1 MRNLK
6 KVLALV
12 VAFSM
17 MLSVVAFADYADV
30 AEDASYADAVEL
42 LSALDIIKGDDLGNF
57 NPDKTITRAEFAA
70 VVCRA
75 LGYGD
80 VAGVNNFVDVPADH
94 WAAGVIGYAA
104 QLGIVNG
111 YGDNKFGPEDNV
123 TYDQAVKMLVVALGF
138 ENVAQRKGGYP
149 SGYLAVASQYK
160 ITSGVKATTEAPRAT
175 VAQLVYNALS
185 TPKMD
190 QTSFGTYNEKWEV
203 LDGKGGRDYAT
214 LLTDRD
220 IYIATG
226 VIDDSDKDA
235 DKVKITTTEASD
247 DLEFAD
253 DKPYTL
259 YVNGSY
265 IKDYDKQNVTVYV
278 EKDSRN
284 DYQVLAVTASADG
297 ETLTIYS
304 DDYKITEK
312 NTDGSYKVTY
322 YTSSDSSNTKTI
334 KVDKDVKI
342 EKNKKSQSDDLETFL
357 DAQVKNDVELVFV
370 ENDGDSSYD
379 AVVATEY
386 KSSRVTDVNVDKDY
400 LITKLAGRINFDFD
414 DDSVTIVLMDDKGA
428 DLQLSDFKE
437 DDVVAYFFD
446 ETKSDY
452 KYIKIVKLTDSAITG
467 TVKST
472 STKNGKNYVTI
483 DGTKYEVASSCGTLK
498 TEDEG
503 TFYIGMTGKIVEF
516 EGTSS
521 NDDYAYILEASAS
534 DKAFGDDIWSLKLL
548 TAKNGIVTYDLTEDA
563 SKDFSEDQKTGEKD
577 EKGNEIIKPAYMKSL
592 NGVTTAGKYTYA
604 KAIDAKDLGNTA
616 RLITFKTNSKGEI
629 KSFENAEGTFAKV
642 NGTYNANA
650 QSVDK
655 KSLEDDAVVYD
666 VTATKVDNVYA
677 TDINYLVDDGDYQG
691 YVLRNAD
698 GEYVALVVTEGAAVL
713 SDDNGFAIVT
723 DVDYSTVDGEDLYEV
738 TYLQDGE
745 EGTVTFNDNSTLV
758 RGVSG
763 NNSDYENLT
772 TGDVIM
778 FNASADGIVNNY
790 AILGKIKNG
799 QLAINE
805 SALKAFSEDNE
816 FYYGYIAND
825 EKLNGKGETIELVA
839 GNAASTTI
847 SILEKANQYTYDNGN
862 TRNVNI
868 KNGDIFGTKEV
879 DYATVDESTGK
890 VTKASMIFIRV
901 VNGTVV
907 DAYTFNDRVTVL
919 STGKVDGIN
928 TIYIDNGTKETVKD
942 KDGNEVKEIPTKTFS
957 TSVEEK
963 TEEEVI
969 TNDKIEEVELD

>member
-80 VAGVNNFVDVPADH
+80 VTGVNNFVDVPADH

-160 ITSGVKATTEAPRAT
+160 ITSGVKATAEAPRAT

-226 VIDDSDKDA
+226 VVGAKDGDKI
-235 DKVKITTTEASD
+235 KFKTTEASD
-247 DLEFAD
+247 DLEFD
-253 DKPYTL
+253 NNKEYTF
-259 YVNGSY
+259 YINGSY
-265 IKDYDKQNVTVYV
+265 IEDYKNQNVTVYV

-284 DYQVLAVTASADG
+284 DYQVLAVTSSADG
-297 ETLTIYS
+297 ETLAINS
-304 DDYKITEK
+304 DDIKEYDTK
-312 NTDGSYKVTY
+312 NNKVTY
-322 YTSSDSSNTKTI
+322 YTSADSSNTKTI
-334 KVDKDVKI
+334 KLDKSIRI
-342 EKNKKSQSDDLETFL
+342 EKNEKVVFDEGN
-357 DAQVKNDVELVFV
+357 VKNLQEDVLKNLDDAEVLFV
-370 ENDGDSSYD
+370 ENDGDTSYD
-379 AVVATEY
+379 AVLVTVY
-386 KSSRVTDVNVDKDY
+386 TNSRVTEVNTDKDY
-400 LITKLAGRINFDFD
+400 IIVDEGRINFDFEDED
-414 DDSVTIVLMDDKGA
+414 DTIVLVDDKGA
-428 DLQLSDFKE
+428 EIGLEDLKK

-446 ETKSDY
+446 NQRTKYD
-452 KYIKIVKLTDSAITG
+452 YIKIVKLSNSAITG

-472 STKNGKNYVTI
+472 SKKNGKNYVTI
-483 DGTKYEVASSCGTLK
+483 DGTKYEVASSCDELK

-503 TFYIGMTGKIVEF
+503 TFYIGMTGKIVDF

-548 TAKNGIVTYDLTEDA
+548 TAKNGVVTYDLTEDA
-563 SKDFSEDQKTGEKD
+563 SKDFSEDTKD
-577 EKGNEIIKPAYMKSL
+577 SKGVVTKAAYMKSL
-592 NGVTTAGKYTYA
+592 NGVTAAGKYTYA
-604 KAIDAKDLGNTA
+604 KAVEAKDLGNTA

-629 KSFENAEGTFAKV
+629 KSFEKADTPTGAGFETVK
-642 NGTYNANA
+642 GTYNANA
-650 QSVDK
+650 QSVAR
-655 KSLEDDAVVYD
+655 KSLEDDAVIYD
-666 VTATKVDNVYA
+666 LTATKVDNVYA
-677 TDINYLVDDGDYQG
+677 TDINYLVDDGDYEG
-691 YVLRNAD
+691 FVLKNKD
-698 GEYVALVVTEGAAVL
+698 NEYVAFVVTDGAAVL

-738 TYLQDGE
+738 SYIQDGE

-758 RGVSG
+758 KNVTGKD
-763 NNSDYENLT
+763 SDYENLT

-778 FNASADGIVNNY
+778 FNASADGIVNSY
-790 AILGKIKNG
+790 AILAKIDANG
-799 QLAINE
+799 LLAVND
-805 SALKAFSEDNE
+805 SALAAFSEDNE
-816 FYYGYIAND
+816 FYYGYIDNTK
-825 EKLNGKGETIELVA
+825 KLNGKGETVDLIA
-839 GNAASTTI
+839 GSNKPVSVSVLT
-847 SILEKANQYTYDNGN
+847 SANKYTYDDDNS
-862 TRNVNI
+862 RNINI
-868 KNGDIFGTKEV
+868 VNGDLFGTDNT
-879 DYATVDESTGK
+879 DYKTTDDKG
-890 VTKASMIFIRV
+890 VTKATMMFVRA

-907 DAYTFNDRVTVL
+907 DAYTFDERVTVG
-919 STGKVDGIN
+919 TDGKATVNGKAV
-928 TIYIDNGTKETVKD
+928 TTFYRDND
-942 KDGNEVKEIPTKTFS
+942 KDTTTSYNAPAVKEEVVAP
-957 TSVEEK
+957 V
-963 TEEEVI
+963 EEEVI

>member
-220 IYIATG
+220 VYIATG
-226 VIDDSDKDA
+226 VVGAKKG
-235 DKVKITTTEASD
+235 DKVDFAVTENSD
-247 DLEFAD
+247 DLEFKKGD
-253 DKPYTL
+253 SKGFYI
-259 YVNGSY
+259 NGSY
-265 IKDYDKQNVTVYV
+265 IEDYKNQNVDVYV
-278 EKDSRN
+278 EKNSN
-284 DYQVLAVTASADG
+284 DYYVLAVTSSADG
-297 ETLTIYS
+297 ETLTL
-304 DDYKITEK
+304 
-312 NTDGSYKVTY
+312 NTDDIKEVDTANNKVTY
-322 YTSSDSSNTKTI
+322 YTSADSSNTKTI
-334 KVDKDVKI
+334 KVDSDLKI
-342 EKNKKSQSDDLETFL
+342 ELNTADETAGVSNLDTLIKKYA
-357 DAQVKNDVELVFV
+357 DAEIVFV
-370 ENDGDSSYD
+370 ENDGDSNYD
-379 AVVATEY
+379 AALITVYTN
-386 KSSRVTDVNVDKDY
+386 SRVTEVNTDKDY
-400 LITKLAGRINFDFD
+400 IIVDEGRINFDFENED
-414 DDSVTIVLMDDKGA
+414 DTIVLVDDKGA
-428 DLQLSDFKE
+428 EIGLDDLKK

-446 ETKSDY
+446 NQRTKYDY
-452 KYIKIVKLTDSAITG
+452 VKIVKLSNSAITG

-472 STKNGKNYVTI
+472 SKKNGKNYVTI
-483 DGTKYEVASSCGTLK
+483 DGTKYEVASSCDELK

-503 TFYIGMTGKIVEF
+503 TFYIGMTGKIVDF

-521 NDDYAYILEASAS
+521 NDDYAYILEASLS
-534 DKAFGDDIWSLKLL
+534 DKSFSDDVWSLKLL
-548 TAKNGIVTYDLTEDA
+548 TAKNGVVTYDLTEDA
-563 SKDFSEDQKTGEKD
+563 STAFATYKSGL
-577 EKGNEIIKPAYMKSL
+577 KGN
-592 NGVTTAGKYTYA
+592 TTATADKYTYK
-604 KAIDAKDLGNTA
+604 KAVEDKDLGNTA

-629 KSFENAEGTFAKV
+629 KSFEKADTPTGASFDAI

-650 QSVDK
+650 QSVDR
-655 KSLEDDAVVYD
+655 KSLEDDAIVYD
-666 VTATKVDNVYA
+666 LTATKVENVYA
-677 TDINYLVDDGDYQG
+677 TDINYLVDDGEYAG
-691 YVLRNAD
+691 FVLKNKD
-698 GEYVALVVTEGAAVL
+698 NEYVALVVTEGAAVL

-723 DVDYSTVDGEDLYEV
+723 DVDYSTADGEDLYEV
-738 TYLQDGE
+738 SYIQDGE

-758 RGVSG
+758 KGVTG
-763 NNSDYENLT
+763 KDSDYENLA

-778 FNASADGIVNNY
+778 FNASADGIVNSY
-790 AILGKIKNG
+790 AILGKIDANG
-799 QLAINE
+799 LLAVND
-805 SALKAFSEDNE
+805 SALAAFSEDNE
-816 FYYGYIAND
+816 FYYGYIDNTK
-825 EKLNGKGETIELVA
+825 KLNGKGETVDLIA
-839 GNAASTTI
+839 GSNKPVSVSVLT
-847 SILEKANQYTYDNGN
+847 SSNKYTYDDDNN
-862 TRNVNI
+862 RNINI
-868 KNGDIFGTKEV
+868 VNGDLFGTDNT
-879 DYATVDESTGK
+879 DYKTTDDKGT
-890 VTKASMIFIRV
+890 TKATMMFVRA

-907 DAYTFNDRVTVL
+907 DAYTFNARVTIG
-919 STGKVDGIN
+919 SDKKATIKDSDGKTVAV
-928 TIYIDNGTKETVKD
+928 TTFYRDND
-942 KDGNEVKEIPTKTFS
+942 KDTMTPYNAPAVKEEVVAP
-957 TSVEEK
+957 V
-963 TEEEVI
+963 EEEVI

>member
-226 VIDDSDKDA
+226 VVGAKDG
-235 DKVKITTTEASD
+235 DKVAFDVTENSD
-247 DLEFAD
+247 DLEFKKGD
-253 DKPYTL
+253 TENFYI
-259 YVNGSY
+259 NGSY
-265 IKDYDKQNVTVYV
+265 IEDYKNQNVDVYV
-278 EKDSRN
+278 EKNSN
-284 DYQVLAVTASADG
+284 DYYVLAVTSSADG
-297 ETLTIYS
+297 ETLAL
-304 DDYKITEK
+304 
-312 NTDGSYKVTY
+312 NTDDIKGVDTANNKVTY
-322 YTSSDSSNTKTI
+322 YTSADSSNTKTI
-334 KVDKDVKI
+334 KVDSDLKI
-342 EKNKKSQSDDLETFL
+342 ELNTAAETAGVSNLDTLIKKYA
-357 DAQVKNDVELVFV
+357 DAEIVFV
-370 ENDGDSSYD
+370 ENDGDSNYD
-379 AVVATEY
+379 AALITVYTN
-386 KSSRVTDVNVDKDY
+386 SRVTEVNTDKDY
-400 LITKLAGRINFDFD
+400 IIVDEGRINFDFENED
-414 DDSVTIVLMDDKGA
+414 DTIVLVDDKGA
-428 DLQLSDFKE
+428 EIGLKDLKK

-446 ETKSDY
+446 NQRTKYDY
-452 KYIKIVKLTDSAITG
+452 VKIVKLSNSAITG

-472 STKNGKNYVTI
+472 SKKNGKNYVTI
-483 DGTKYEVASSCGTLK
+483 DGTKYEVASSCDELK

-503 TFYIGMTGKIVEF
+503 TFYIGMTGKIVDF

-521 NDDYAYILEASAS
+521 NDDYAYILEASLS
-534 DKAFGDDIWSLKLL
+534 DKSFSDDVWSLKLL
-548 TAKNGIVTYDLTEDA
+548 TAKNGVVTYDLTEDA
-563 SKDFSEDQKTGEKD
+563 STAFATYKSGL
-577 EKGNEIIKPAYMKSL
+577 KGN
-592 NGVTTAGKYTYA
+592 TTATADKYTYK
-604 KAIDAKDLGNTA
+604 KAVEDKDLGNTA

-629 KSFENAEGTFAKV
+629 KSFERANNATATATDKNKGFENV

-650 QSVDK
+650 QSVDR
-655 KSLEDDAVVYD
+655 KSLEDDAVIYD
-666 VTATKVDNVYA
+666 LTATKVDNVYA
-677 TDINYLVDDGDYQG
+677 TDINYLVDDGEYEG
-691 YVLRNAD
+691 FVLKNKD
-698 GEYVALVVTEGAAVL
+698 NEYVAFVVTEGAAVL

-723 DVDYSTVDGEDLYEV
+723 DVAYSTADSENLYEV
-738 TYLQDGE
+738 SYIQDGE

-758 RGVSG
+758 KGVTG
-763 NNSDYENLT
+763 KDSDYENLA

-778 FNASADGIVNNY
+778 FNASADGIVNSY
-790 AILGKIKNG
+790 AILAKIDANG
-799 QLAINE
+799 LLAVND
-805 SALKAFSEDNE
+805 SALAAFSEDNE
-816 FYYGYIAND
+816 FYYGYIDN
-825 EKLNGKGETIELVA
+825 EKKLNGKGETVDLIA
-839 GNAASTTI
+839 GSKTPVSVSVLTSSN
-847 SILEKANQYTYDNGN
+847 KYTYDNDN
-862 TRNVNI
+862 NRNINI
-868 KNGDIFGTKEV
+868 VNGDLFGTDNT
-879 DYATVDESTGK
+879 DYKVITYVKDKDGKDTTTVQSVAATMMFVR
-890 VTKASMIFIRV
+890 A

-907 DAYTFNDRVTVL
+907 DAYTFNQRVA
-919 STGKVDGIN
+919 VDP
-928 TIYIDNGTKETVKD
+928 TTLKATVKGKDVTTFYRDND
-942 KDGNEVKEIPTKTFS
+942 KDTTTSYNAPAVKEEVVAP
-957 TSVEEK
+957 V
-963 TEEEVI
+963 EEEVI

>member
-80 VAGVNNFVDVPADH
+80 VTGVNNFVDVPADH

-226 VIDDSDKDA
+226 VVGTKDGDKIKF
-235 DKVKITTTEASD
+235 KVTEDSD
-247 DLEFAD
+247 DLEFKKNSD
-253 DKPYTL
+253 SSVFGETFYI
-259 YVNGSY
+259 NGSY
-265 IKDYDKQNVTVYV
+265 IEDYKNQNVTVYV
-278 EKDSRN
+278 EKNSN
-284 DYQVLAVTASADG
+284 DYYVLAVTSSADG
-297 ETLTIYS
+297 ETLAINS
-304 DDYKITEK
+304 DDIKEYDTK
-312 NTDGSYKVTY
+312 NNKVTY
-322 YTSSDSSNTKTI
+322 YTSADSSNTKTI
-334 KVDKDVKI
+334 KLAKAIRI
-342 EKNKKSQSDDLETFL
+342 EKNEKLVNDSGTASDLQDALKNL
-357 DAQVKNDVELVFV
+357 DDAEVLFV
-370 ENDGDSSYD
+370 ENSGDSEYD
-379 AVVATEY
+379 AALITVYTN
-386 KSSRVTDVNVDKDY
+386 SRVTEVNTDKDY
-400 LITKLAGRINFDFD
+400 IIVDEGRINFDFEDED
-414 DDSVTIVLMDDKGA
+414 DTIVLVDDKGA
-428 DLQLSDFKE
+428 EIGLKDLKK

-446 ETKSDY
+446 NQRTKYD
-452 KYIKIVKLTDSAITG
+452 YIKIVKLSNSAITG

-472 STKNGKNYVTI
+472 SKKNGKNYVTI
-483 DGTKYEVASSCGTLK
+483 DGTKYEVASSCDELK

-503 TFYIGMTGKIVEF
+503 TFYIGMTGKIVDF

-521 NDDYAYILEASAS
+521 NDDYAYILEASLS
-534 DKAFGDDIWSLKLL
+534 DKSFSDDVWSLKLL
-548 TAKNGIVTYDLTEDA
+548 TAKNGVVTYDLTEDA
-563 SKDFSEDQKTGEKD
+563 STAFATYKSGL
-577 EKGNEIIKPAYMKSL
+577 KGN
-592 NGVTTAGKYTYA
+592 TAAAADKYTYK
-604 KAIDAKDLGNTA
+604 KAVEDKDLGNTA

-629 KSFENAEGTFAKV
+629 KSFEKADTPTGAGFETVK
-642 NGTYNANA
+642 GTYNANA
-650 QSVDK
+650 QSVAR
-655 KSLEDDAVVYD
+655 KSLEDDAVIYD
-666 VTATKVDNVYA
+666 LTATKVDNVYA
-677 TDINYLVDDGDYQG
+677 TDINYLVDDGDYEG
-691 YVLRNAD
+691 FVLKNKD
-698 GEYVALVVTEGAAVL
+698 NEYVAFVVTDGAAVL

-723 DVDYSTVDGEDLYEV
+723 DVDKSTADGEDLYEV
-738 TYLQDGE
+738 SYIQDGE

-758 RGVSG
+758 KNVTGKD
-763 NNSDYENLT
+763 SDYENLT

-778 FNASADGIVNNY
+778 FNASADGIVNSY
-790 AILGKIKNG
+790 AILAKIDANG
-799 QLAINE
+799 LLAVNDT
-805 SALKAFSEDNE
+805 ALAAFSEDNE
-816 FYYGYIAND
+816 FYYGYIDNTK
-825 EKLNGKGETIELVA
+825 KLNGKGETVDLIA
-839 GNAASTTI
+839 GSNKPVSVSVLT
-847 SILEKANQYTYDNGN
+847 SANKYTYDDDNS
-862 TRNVNI
+862 RNINI
-868 KNGDIFGTKEV
+868 VNGDLFGTDNT
-879 DYATVDESTGK
+879 DYKVITYVKDKDGKDTTTVQSVAATMMFVR
-890 VTKASMIFIRV
+890 A

-907 DAYTFNDRVTVL
+907 DAYTFNQRVA
-919 STGKVDGIN
+919 VDP
-928 TIYIDNGTKETVKD
+928 TTLKATVKGKDVTTFYRDND
-942 KDGNEVKEIPTKTFS
+942 KDTTTSYNAPAVKEEVVAP
-957 TSVEEK
+957 V
-963 TEEEVI
+963 EEEVI

>member
-80 VAGVNNFVDVPADH
+80 VTGVNNFVDVPADH

-226 VIDDSDKDA
+226 VVGTKDG
-235 DKVKITTTEASD
+235 DKITFKTTEASD
-247 DLEFAD
+247 DLEF
-253 DKPYTL
+253 DKNKEYTF
-259 YVNGSY
+259 YINGSY
-265 IKDYDKQNVTVYV
+265 IEDYQNQNVTVYV

-284 DYQVLAVTASADG
+284 DYQVLAITSSTDG
-297 ETLTIYS
+297 ETLTL
-304 DDYKITEK
+304 
-312 NTDGSYKVTY
+312 NTDDIKEVDTKNNKVTY
-322 YTSSDSSNTKTI
+322 YTSADSSNTKTI
-334 KVDKDVKI
+334 KLDEEIRI
-342 EKNKKSQSDDLETFL
+342 EFNKAEQSGS
-357 DAQVKNDVELVFV
+357 DAATLKTLVTNNEDAEIVFV

-379 AVVATEY
+379 AALITLY
-386 KSSRVTDVNVDKDY
+386 TNSRVEEVNADKDY
-400 LITKLAGRINFDFD
+400 IVVKEGRINFDFD
-414 DDSVTIVLMDDKGA
+414 DEDDTIVLVDDKGA
-428 DLQLSDFKE
+428 EIGLEDLKE

-446 ETKSDY
+446 NQRSKYD
-452 KYIKIVKLTDSAITG
+452 YIKIVKLSDSAITG

-472 STKNGKNYVTI
+472 STKNGKDYVTI
-483 DGTKYEVASSCGTLK
+483 DGTKYEVASSCDTLK

-503 TFYIGMTGKIVEF
+503 TFYIGMTGKIVDF

-521 NDDYAYILEASAS
+521 NDDYAYILEASLS

-548 TAKNGIVTYDLTEDA
+548 TAKNGVVTYDLTEDA
-563 SKDFSEDQKTGEKD
+563 STAFA
-577 EKGNEIIKPAYMKSL
+577 AYVTATDTKL
-592 NGVTTAGKYTYA
+592 NGVSNGKYTY
-604 KAIDAKDLGNTA
+604 KAAVAATDLGNYS

-629 KSFENAEGTFAKV
+629 KSFERANNDTATTTDKNKGFESV
-642 NGTYNANA
+642 DGTYNSNA
-650 QSVDK
+650 QSVAK
-655 KSLEDDAVVYD
+655 KSLEDDVVIYD
-666 VTATKVDNVYA
+666 LTATKVENVYA
-677 TDINYLVDDGDYQG
+677 TDINYLVDDGDYKG
-691 YVLRNAD
+691 FVLKNKD
-698 GEYVALVVTEGAAVL
+698 NEYVALVVTEGAAVL

-723 DVDYSTVDGEDLYEV
+723 DVDFSTVDGEDLYEV
-738 TYLQDGE
+738 SYIQDGE

-758 RGVSG
+758 KNVTGKDD
-763 NNSDYENLT
+763 DYENLT

-778 FNASADGIVNNY
+778 FNASADGIVNSY
-790 AILGKIKNG
+790 AILGKIDANG
-799 QLAINE
+799 LLDVNM

-816 FYYGYIAND
+816 FYYGYIDNTG
-825 EKLNGKGETIELVA
+825 KLKGKGETVSLVA
-839 GNAASTTI
+839 G
-847 SILEKANQYTYDNGN
+847 KDANGEMVANSVSVLTSSNKYTYDDDNSRNIQIVEGN
-862 TRNVNI
+862 
-868 KNGDIFGTKEV
+868 IFGTGNT
-879 DYATVDESTGK
+879 DYKTTDDKNVTTATMMFV
-890 VTKASMIFIRV
+890 RV

-907 DAYTFNDRVTVL
+907 DAYTFNTRVTIG
-919 STGKVDGIN
+919 SDGKAKVGTTDVE
-928 TIYIDNGTKETVKD
+928 TFYRDND
-942 KDGNEVKEIPTKTFS
+942 KDTTSTFS
-957 TSVEEK
+957 TPVVKEEVVAPV
-963 TEEEVI
+963 EEEVI

>member
-80 VAGVNNFVDVPADH
+80 VTGVNNFVDVPADH

-226 VIDDSDKDA
+226 VVGAKDG
-235 DKVKITTTEASD
+235 DKVAFDVTENSD
-247 DLEFAD
+247 DLEFKKGD
-253 DKPYTL
+253 TKNFYI
-259 YVNGSY
+259 NGSY
-265 IKDYDKQNVTVYV
+265 IEDYKNQNVDVYV
-278 EKDSRN
+278 EKNSN
-284 DYQVLAVTASADG
+284 DYYVLAVTSSADG
-297 ETLTIYS
+297 ETLTL
-304 DDYKITEK
+304 
-312 NTDGSYKVTY
+312 NTDDIKEVDTANNKVTY
-322 YTSSDSSNTKTI
+322 YTSADSSNTKTI
-334 KVDKDVKI
+334 KVDSKLKI
-342 EKNKKSQSDDLETFL
+342 ELNTAAEAKETVANLDTLIKKYA
-357 DAQVKNDVELVFV
+357 DAEVVFV

-379 AVVATEY
+379 AALITVYTN
-386 KSSRVTDVNVDKDY
+386 SRVTEVNTDKDY
-400 LITKLAGRINFDFD
+400 IIVDEGRINFDFD
-414 DDSVTIVLMDDKGA
+414 SEDDTIVLVDDKGA
-428 DLQLSDFKE
+428 EIGLDDLKK

-446 ETKSDY
+446 KQRTNYD
-452 KYIKIVKLTDSAITG
+452 YIKVVKLSNSAITG

-472 STKNGKNYVTI
+472 SKKNGKNYVTI
-483 DGTKYEVASSCGTLK
+483 DGTKYEVASSCDELK

-503 TFYIGMTGKIVEF
+503 TFYIGMTGKIVDF

-521 NDDYAYILEASAS
+521 NDDYAYILEASLS
-534 DKAFGDDIWSLKLL
+534 DKSFSDDVWSLKLL
-548 TAKNGIVTYDLTEDA
+548 TAKNGVVTYDLTEDA
-563 SKDFSEDQKTGEKD
+563 STAFATYKSGL
-577 EKGNEIIKPAYMKSL
+577 KGN
-592 NGVTTAGKYTYA
+592 TAAAADKYTYK
-604 KAIDAKDLGNTA
+604 KAVEEKDLGNTA

-629 KSFENAEGTFAKV
+629 KSFEKADTPTGAGFETVK
-642 NGTYNANA
+642 GTYNANA
-650 QSVDK
+650 QSVAR
-655 KSLEDDAVVYD
+655 KSLEDDAVIYD
-666 VTATKVDNVYA
+666 LTATKVDNVYA
-677 TDINYLVDDGDYQG
+677 TDIKYLVDDGDYEG
-691 YVLRNAD
+691 FVLKNKD
-698 GEYVALVVTEGAAVL
+698 NEYVAFVVTDGAAVL

-738 TYLQDGE
+738 SYIQDGE

-763 NNSDYENLT
+763 NDSDYEKLT

-778 FNASADGIVNNY
+778 FNASADGIVNSY
-790 AILGKIKNG
+790 AILAKIDANG
-799 QLAINE
+799 LLTVND
-805 SALKAFSEDNE
+805 SALAAFSEDNE
-816 FYYGYIAND
+816 FYYGYIDNTK
-825 EKLNGKGETIELVA
+825 KLNGKGETVDLIA
-839 GNAASTTI
+839 GSNKPVSVSVLT
-847 SILEKANQYTYDNGN
+847 SANKYTYDDDNS
-862 TRNVNI
+862 RNINI
-868 KNGDIFGTKEV
+868 VNGDLFGTDNT
-879 DYATVDESTGK
+879 DYKVITYVKDKDGKDTTTVQSVAATMMFVR
-890 VTKASMIFIRV
+890 A

-907 DAYTFNDRVTVL
+907 DAYTFNQRVA
-919 STGKVDGIN
+919 VDP
-928 TIYIDNGTKETVKD
+928 TTLKATVKGKDVTTFYRDND
-942 KDGNEVKEIPTKTFS
+942 KDTTTSYNAPAVKEEVVAP
-957 TSVEEK
+957 V
-963 TEEEVI
+963 EEEVI

>member
-226 VIDDSDKDA
+226 VVGAKDG
-235 DKVKITTTEASD
+235 DKVAFDVTENSD
-247 DLEFAD
+247 DLEFKKGD
-253 DKPYTL
+253 TKNFYI
-259 YVNGSY
+259 NGSY
-265 IKDYDKQNVTVYV
+265 IEDYKNQNVDVYV
-278 EKDSRN
+278 EKNSN
-284 DYQVLAVTASADG
+284 DYYVLAVTSSADG
-297 ETLTIYS
+297 ETLTL
-304 DDYKITEK
+304 
-312 NTDGSYKVTY
+312 NTDDIKEVDTANKKVTY
-322 YTSSDSSNTKTI
+322 YTSADSSNTKTI
-334 KVDKDVKI
+334 KVDSALKI
-342 EKNKKSQSDDLETFL
+342 ELNTAAEKTETVENL
-357 DAQVKNDVELVFV
+357 KALVAANADAEIVFV

-379 AVVATEY
+379 AALITVYTN
-386 KSSRVTDVNVDKDY
+386 SRVTEVNTDKDY
-400 LITKLAGRINFDFD
+400 IIVDEGRINFDFENED
-414 DDSVTIVLMDDKGA
+414 DTIVLVDDKGA
-428 DLQLSDFKE
+428 EIGLKDLKK

-446 ETKSDY
+446 NQRTKYD
-452 KYIKIVKLTDSAITG
+452 YIKIVKLSNSAITG

-472 STKNGKNYVTI
+472 SKKNGKNYVTI
-483 DGTKYEVASSCGTLK
+483 DGTKYEVASSCDELK

-503 TFYIGMTGKIVEF
+503 TFYIGMTGKIVDF

-548 TAKNGIVTYDLTEDA
+548 TAKNGVVTYDLTEDA
-563 SKDFSEDQKTGEKD
+563 SKDFSEDTKD
-577 EKGNEIIKPAYMKSL
+577 DKNVVTKAAYMKSL
-592 NGVTTAGKYTYA
+592 NGVTAAGKYTYA
-604 KAIDAKDLGNTA
+604 KAVEAKDLGNTA

-629 KSFENAEGTFAKV
+629 KSFEKADTPTGAGFETVK
-642 NGTYNANA
+642 GTYNANA
-650 QSVDK
+650 QSVAR
-655 KSLEDDAVVYD
+655 KSLEDDAVIYD
-666 VTATKVDNVYA
+666 LTATKVDNVYA
-677 TDINYLVDDGDYQG
+677 TDINYLVDDGDYEG
-691 YVLRNAD
+691 FVLKNKD
-698 GEYVALVVTEGAAVL
+698 NEYVAFVVTEGAAVL

-723 DVDYSTVDGEDLYEV
+723 DVDYSTADGEDLYEV
-738 TYLQDGE
+738 SYIQDGE

-758 RGVSG
+758 KGVSG
-763 NNSDYENLT
+763 KDDDYENLT

-778 FNASADGIVNNY
+778 FNASADGIVNSY
-790 AILGKIKNG
+790 AILAKIDANG
-799 QLAINE
+799 LLAVNDT
-805 SALKAFSEDNE
+805 ALAAFSEDNE
-816 FYYGYIAND
+816 FYYGYIDNTK
-825 EKLNGKGETIELVA
+825 KLNGKGETVDLIA
-839 GNAASTTI
+839 GSNKPVSVSVLT
-847 SILEKANQYTYDNGN
+847 SANKYTYDDDNN
-862 TRNVNI
+862 RNINI
-868 KNGDIFGTKEV
+868 VNGDLFGTDNT
-879 DYATVDESTGK
+879 DYKTTDDKG
-890 VTKASMIFIRV
+890 VTKATMMFVRA

-907 DAYTFNDRVTVL
+907 DAYTFNARVTIG
-919 STGKVDGIN
+919 SDKKATIKDSDGKTVAV
-928 TIYIDNGTKETVKD
+928 TTFYRDND
-942 KDGNEVKEIPTKTFS
+942 KDTMTPYNAPAVKEEVVAP
-957 TSVEEK
+957 V
-963 TEEEVI
+963 EEEVI